1 MRVFEI
7 FRSIQGETTRA
18 GLPMWFVRLAGC
30 DLRCSYCDTAAA
42 RDPEAGRAMTVE
54 EVVAAVSSP
63 ALPHVAITGGEP
75 MHQAAEVNALVAAL
89 VGPQGAAEKGSGALS
104 VEAPDPFSAG
114 PVESRGAASGAEK
127 GSGAIQQRAPD
138 PFPALISA
146 GREVLIETN
155 GAHPID
161 ALDPRAIRIVDVKTP
176 GSGMADR
183 TCWRNLDLV
192 TARDEVKFVL
202 TGRNDYEW
210 AKNVLARHR
219 LIRRTTV
226 LFGAAAP
233 LLDPATLARWILDDH
248 LPVRLNLQLHKLLGL
263 P

>member
-1 MRVFEI
+1 MQIFEI

-18 GLPMWFVRLAGC
+18 GLPTWFVRLAGC
-30 DLRCSYCDTAAA
+30 DLACTYCDTAGA

-75 MHQAAEVNALVAAL
+75 MHQVAEVNALIAAL
-89 VGPQGAAEKGSGALS
+89 A
-104 VEAPDPFSAG
+104 
-114 PVESRGAASGAEK
+114 
-127 GSGAIQQRAPD
+127 
-138 PFPALISA
+138 SA
-146 GREVLIETN
+146 GRDVLVETN

-161 ALDPRAIRIVDVKTP
+161 ALDPRAVRIVDVKTP

-183 TCWRNLDLV
+183 VCWRNLDLV

-202 TGRNDYEW
+202 TGRDDYEW

-219 LIRRTTV
+219 MDGRTTV

>member
-1 MRVFEI
+1 VNVFEI

-30 DLRCSYCDTAAA
+30 DLRCTYCDTVRA
-42 RDPEAGRAMTVE
+42 RESEAGRAMTVK
-54 EVVAAVSSP
+54 EVLAAIATP

-75 MHQAAEVNALVAAL
+75 MQQVEEVNTLVAAL
-89 VGPQGAAEKGSGALS
+89 AAN
-104 VEAPDPFSAG
+104 
-114 PVESRGAASGAEK
+114 
-127 GSGAIQQRAPD
+127 
-138 PFPALISA
+138 

-161 ALDPRAIRIVDVKTP
+161 ALDPRAVRIVDVKTP

-183 TCWRNLDLV
+183 VCWRNLDLV

-202 TGRNDYEW
+202 TGRDDYEW

-219 LIRRTTV
+219 LAGRTTV

>member
-1 MRVFEI
+1 MQIFDI

-18 GLPMWFVRLAGC
+18 GLPTWFVRLAGC
-30 DLRCSYCDTAAA
+30 DLACSYCDTAAA

-75 MHQAAEVNALVAAL
+75 MHQVAEVNALVASL
-89 VGPQGAAEKGSGALS
+89 
-104 VEAPDPFSAG
+104 
-114 PVESRGAASGAEK
+114 AS
-127 GSGAIQQRAPD
+127 S
-138 PFPALISA
+138 
-146 GREVLIETN
+146 GREILIETN

-161 ALDPRAIRIVDVKTP
+161 ALDPRAVRIVDVKTP

-183 TCWRNLDLV
+183 TCRRNLDLV

-202 TGRNDYEW
+202 TSRADYEW
-210 AKNVLARHR
+210 AKSVLARHR
-219 LIRRTTV
+219 LIGRTIV
-226 LFGAAAP
+226 LFGAASP

-248 LPVRLNLQLHKLLGL
+248 LPVRLNIQLHKLLGL